1 MKVAIIGG
9 KLQGIEAAY
18 LALAAGYE
26 SILIDKNP
34 QVPAAGLA
42 GRFVCGDVIRRDPEV
57 LKAVREADFVLPAN
71 ENDALLDAVCEIC
84 SEENLPLAFDREAYR
99 ISESKIRS
107 DRLFHENGIP
117 SPRYY
122 PEGKGPYIAKPSE
135 ASGSAGVRY
144 LDTKEDVEKFLSGQ
158 QDRENW
164 IVQEFLQGPSY
175 SIEVIGV
182 PGNYRTYTVTQIH
195 MDDVYDCCRVTAPCP
210 ITEEQQK
217 RFSGIGKCLAELVR
231 LHGIMDVEVID
242 DGEDLKVLEIDAR
255 LPSQTPIT
263 VYHSSG
269 INLLKELADI
279 TMYKEF
285 TEELRPSRLFCSY
298 EHYRRENGK
307 ILQEGEH
314 MMAEAGSLYL
324 CRDFCGSREILW
336 DLDRQ
341 HSDRGAGSDFRGIF
355 VNWETSAEA
364 LEQRREKLIRNLKLL
379 P

>member
-9 KLQGIEAAY
+9 KLQGTEAAY
-18 LALAAGYE
+18 LAGAAGFE
-26 SILIDKNP
+26 SILIDNNP

-42 GRFVCGDVIRRDPEV
+42 DRFVCGDVVRRDHEV
-57 LKAVREADFVLPAN
+57 LDAMREADFILPAN
-71 ENDALLDAVCEIC
+71 ENDALLDAICEIC
-84 SEENLPLAFDREAYR
+84 SEEHLPLAFDREAYR

-117 SPRYY
+117 APRYF

-144 LDTKEDVEKFLSGQ
+144 LNTREDAEAFLSSQ
-158 QDRENW
+158 PDREDW

-182 PGNYRTYTVTQIH
+182 PGNYRTYAVTQIH
-195 MDDVYDCCRVTAPCP
+195 MDDVYDCCRVTAPCA
-210 ITEEQQK
+210 ITEAWQK
-217 RFSGIGKCLAELVR
+217 RFSEIGKRLAELVR

-263 VYHSSG
+263 VYRSSG
-269 INLLKELADI
+269 INLLEELADI
-279 TMYKEF
+279 TIHKAF
-285 TEELRPSRLFCSY
+285 TRELNPSELFCSY

-307 ILQEGEH
+307 IFQEGEH
-314 MMAEAGSLYL
+314 MMAEAGPLSL
-324 CRDFCGSREILW
+324 CRNFCGSREILW
-336 DLDRQ
+336 DLDVE
-341 HSDRGAGSDFRGIF
+341 HVGKMAGCDFRGIF
-355 VNWETSAEA
+355 VNWETSIEA
-364 LEQRREKLIRNLKLL
+364 LEQRRTEILRNLKLL